1 MKLTSPTIL
10 LMVAAIAAAG
20 IFLADSLYLNPR
32 VARQKQDALH
42 NQANYARSQV
52 TVALAAK
59 QETLGQISTT
69 LASCVDM
76 SGISNDAP
84 DAGPR
89 FAVWTQRAIGGSELD
104 MVLLADAQHKVSHR
118 WSRVKGSLVPAS
130 VPEIPADA
138 STGLLTLPE
147 CGPVLFA
154 RHRIPNDPQ
163 NRKLWVVRLLDADM
177 RANLWPASGG
187 KRKLEYVRWQG
198 GLRDDD
204 QAVPMDSNGQWVAT
218 DSGLSISW
226 LVHDPDGEIQGFFNA
241 TQPVLDIHLQATS
254 ARRMVLIILSL
265 SIGLAGLVIMGAHIL
280 ITGPVVRLLR
290 RLQFVDKF
298 HGASADDLTRG
309 LHGEP
314 RILAQKLQS
323 AFQELAHISKTDE
336 LTELANRRHFEEV
349 LGAFYHQAAR
359 YHRPLSVVILDVDF
373 FKAINDAGGHPVGD
387 ELLKI
392 VAHAIRQACRKA
404 DLPARIG
411 GDEFAI
417 ILPETA
423 ASDAAAVAERVR
435 QLVAEQ
441 ATSTHELQLNVTLS
455 IGVADL
461 SAGGIK
467 THEDLV
473 NRADRALY
481 AAKERG
487 RNCIVRFDGPSGT
500 PKAVDLTGAD
510 RSGALQKKLAGLDTQ
525 FKGVFLQAVQ
535 EIVDVIERR
544 DPFMCDHVQK
554 VQRYTALIAREM
566 GLPERLITR
575 LEISAMLHDM
585 GMLSLPDSVLLCPT
599 ELDDEQ
605 KEAMQSHPL
614 QAVQMMHG
622 MEFLEQEIPAVRSHH
637 ERFDGTGYPDGLSGA
652 AIPLTARILSVADAF
667 DAMTSPRTFRGAKTS
682 VEALDDI
689 RQNAGTQFDPTV
701 VKAFLK
707 VAEQLGNQLMLP
719 PRDVTF
725 DFQDDPEPEPQPV
738 DQPA

>member
-1 MKLTSPTIL
+1 M
-10 LMVAAIAAAG
+10 
-20 IFLADSLYLNPR
+20 R
-32 VARQKQDALH
+32 
-42 NQANYARSQV
+42 
-52 TVALAAK
+52 
-59 QETLGQISTT
+59 
-69 LASCVDM
+69 
-76 SGISNDAP
+76 
-84 DAGPR
+84 
-89 FAVWTQRAIGGSELD
+89 LD
-104 MVLLADAQHKVSHR
+104 K
-118 WSRVKGSLVPAS
+118 
-130 VPEIPADA
+130 
-138 STGLLTLPE
+138 
-147 CGPVLFA
+147 CGPVIFA

-163 NRKLWVVRLLDADM
+163 NRDLWAVRLLNPEMYA
-177 RANLWPASGG
+177 RLWTGG
-187 KRKLEYVRWQG
+187 KLDFIPWQG
-198 GLRDDD
+198 SLLNDREAVKMDDN
-204 QAVPMDSNGQWVAT
+204 AQWVAAEN
-218 DSGLSISW
+218 GLSVSW
-226 LVHDPDGEIQGFFNA
+226 LVHDPSGEVLGFFRA
-241 TQPVLDIHLQATS
+241 AQPVPHIHLQARA
-254 ARRMVLIILSL
+254 ARTMVLIILAL
-265 SIGLAGLVIMGAHIL
+265 SMGLAGLVIMGAHIL

-290 RLQFVDKF
+290 RLQHVDKL
-298 HGASADDLTRG
+298 HGDSADDLTRG

-314 RILAQKLQS
+314 LVIAQKLQN

-336 LTELANRRHFEEV
+336 LTDLANRRHFEEV

-359 YHRPLSVVILDVDF
+359 YHRPLSLVILDVDF

-417 ILPETA
+417 ILPETT
-423 ASDAAAVAERVR
+423 ASDAAAVAERIR
-435 QLVAEQ
+435 QLVAAQ

-487 RNCIVRFDGPSGT
+487 RNCIVQFDGPSGG
-500 PKAVDLTGAD
+500 PKAVDATLSD
-510 RSGALQKKLAGLDTQ
+510 RSSALRKKLAGLDSQ

-599 ELDDEQ
+599 ELDDKQ
-605 KEAMQSHPL
+605 KAAMQDHPL
-614 QAVQMMHG
+614 QAVKMMHG

-667 DAMTSPRTFRGAKTS
+667 DAMTSPRTFRGAKTAH
-682 VEALDDI
+682 EALDEI
-689 RQNAGTQFDPTV
+689 RHHAGTQFDPTV

-707 VAEQLGNQLMLP
+707 VADQLGSQLMVS
-719 PRDVTF
+719 PRDTNF
-725 DFQDDPEPEPQPV
+725 EFRSDPDPEGESEGDPEPEEAPEPV
-738 DQPA
+738 DQHA